1 MTDRQPARGGDERG
15 RGARRPGPRNP
26 QQPRR
31 DAAGGGSARG
41 AAGRDS
47 SGGAR
52 QKGPRGRRLA
62 VGAAPRRVA
71 YDVIRAVT
79 GRDAYANLVLP
90 DRIRAEGLDPRD
102 AALATE
108 LTYGALRAT
117 GLLDRVIDVVSSR
130 PVEDLDDDVLDAV
143 RLGAYQLLRTRI
155 APHAAVSATVG
166 ATYGV
171 LSQGQ
176 AGFVNALL
184 RKIGFRSEAEWVER
198 VAPRREEDPVGYL
211 AVAHSHPRWIA
222 AAFNDA
228 LGGDLDELEAALAA
242 DDARPVVHLAARP
255 GRVSQQQLA
264 EVVAGE
270 PGRYSPYAVYLD
282 SGDPGDIPQIRS
294 GSAAVQDEGSQ
305 LAALVLADAPLTGR
319 DERWVDLCA
328 GPGGKAGLLAAIAA
342 ERGARLL
349 ANEVAPHRARL
360 VERTLRGFPAQVV
373 VGDGRDAPLADS
385 SVDRVLVDAPCSGL
399 GALRRR
405 PESRWRRRASD
416 LPALTALQRDLLTS
430 ALRVVRPG
438 GVVAY
443 ITCSPHIAET
453 RAVIRSVI
461 DDESQLVDVRRLLTG
476 VPDLGPGP
484 WVQLWPH
491 RHGTDA
497 MFISLIRKP

>member
-1 MTDRQPARGGDERG
+1 MSDDRRTPGD
-15 RGARRPGPRNP
+15 PRP
-26 QQPRR
+26 QQRDSRR
-31 DAAGGGSARG
+31 DS
-41 AAGRDS
+41 
-47 SGGAR
+47 R

-62 VGAAPRRVA
+62 VGAAPRKVA

-90 DRIRAEGLDPRD
+90 DRIRAEGLDQRD

-108 LTYGALRAT
+108 LTYGTLRAT

-130 PVEDLDDDVLDAV
+130 PVDELDDDVLDAV

-184 RKIGFRSEAEWVER
+184 RKIGFRDEAEWIAR
-198 VAPRREEDPVGYL
+198 VAPSRADDPIGHL

-228 LGGDLDELEAALAA
+228 LRGDLDELDAALAA
-242 DDARPVVHLAARP
+242 DDERPVVHLAARP
-255 GRVSQQQLA
+255 GRVSREQLA
-264 EVVAGE
+264 DVAHGVA
-270 PGRYSPYAVYLD
+270 GRYSPYAVYLH
-282 SGDPGDIPQIRS
+282 SGDPGDIPQVRS

-305 LAALVLADAPLTGR
+305 LAAIALATASLQGR
-319 DERWVDLCA
+319 DEYWVDLCA
-328 GPGGKAGLLAAIAA
+328 GPGGKAGLLAAIAG

-360 VERTLRGFPAQVV
+360 VERTLRGLPAQTVI
-373 VGDGRDAPLADS
+373 GDGRHAPLADS

-405 PESRWRRRASD
+405 PESRWRRQASD
-416 LPALTALQRDLLTS
+416 LPALTSLQRDLLAS
-430 ALRVVRPG
+430 ALRIVRPG
-438 GVVAY
+438 GVVGY
-443 ITCSPHIAET
+443 VTCSPHIAET
-453 RAVIRSVI
+453 RAVLRSVL
-461 DDESQLVDVRRLLTG
+461 DDESQLVDVRPLLPG
-476 VPDLGPGP
+476 VPDLGDGP